1 MREEYL
7 HYNVDD
13 NVHNENQLAGHDGQN
28 IQDRQNGRVVR
39 QQIVQQY
46 FN

>member
-13 NVHNENQLAGHDGQN
+13 IHNENQLAGHDRQN
-28 IQDRQNGRVVR
+28 IQDRQSGRVVR